1 MKTLG
6 KVLVGSGIT
15 AALAAGGYLLW
26 RRRQLQK
33 RERDEW
39 LHS

>member
-6 KVLVGSGIT
+6 KVLTGTGLT
-15 AALAAGGYLLW
+15 AALAAGGFLLW
-26 RRRQLQK
+26 RRRQLHK